1 MNPYN
6 NPHSIHP
13 KMLHTPSSPYGNPIE
28 FQDES
33 LYKSLGIQSFPLESL
48 QRSLNNPNAIH
59 MEGPCRRSYRTRVFE
74 WQVTFVGPIEINIE
88 SP

>member
-1 MNPYN
+1 
-6 NPHSIHP
+6 
-13 KMLHTPSSPYGNPIE
+13 MLHTPSSPYGNPIE

-33 LYKSLGIQSFPLESL
+33 LYKSLGIQSIPLDPM
-48 QRSLNNPNAIH
+48 QIH
-59 MEGPCRRSYRTRVFE
+59 MEGPCRHSYRTKVFE